1 MLGMRISVQEYAAAF
16 AELIVKIS
24 VNALVTLT
32 RWMNDAFMAFPFVVS
47 YRSSCECKF
56 HSSLPVMLVWRAS
69 GRVQLGSQRIKSP
82 VRSGSGTV
90 WVAAFASGPLRWPA
104 ASSARTACCSAG
116 SKIGAIAKKSG
127 SGVPGR
133 PVLALYSLKSASET
147 VAHVM
152 AGSNRGFVE
161 KLFAEHRRA
170 LQAYFYRR
178 IRTKSDAPDLA
189 QEVYVRMLRVSDVEA
204 IRNPQLYLYTVASN
218 LVKEHA
224 VLERRQAG
232 RLDLD
237 ETSVEQRLGEL
248 PPLDSQLEGSQLIQ
262 RLGAALEQLPA
273 RWRTALIL
281 KFRYGLTY
289 QEIAD
294 RLGVSS
300 TMVKKYLAQGLGH
313 CRHRMAQWE

>member
-1 MLGMRISVQEYAAAF
+1 
-16 AELIVKIS
+16 
-24 VNALVTLT
+24 
-32 RWMNDAFMAFPFVVS
+32 
-47 YRSSCECKF
+47 
-56 HSSLPVMLVWRAS
+56 
-69 GRVQLGSQRIKSP
+69 
-82 VRSGSGTV
+82 
-90 WVAAFASGPLRWPA
+90 
-104 ASSARTACCSAG
+104 
-116 SKIGAIAKKSG
+116 
-127 SGVPGR
+127 
-133 PVLALYSLKSASET
+133 
-147 VAHVM
+147 
-152 AGSNRGFVE
+152 
-161 KLFAEHRRA
+161 
-170 LQAYFYRR
+170 
-178 IRTKSDAPDLA
+178 
-189 QEVYVRMLRVSDVEA
+189 
-204 IRNPQLYLYTVASN
+204 
-218 LVKEHA
+218 VKEHA